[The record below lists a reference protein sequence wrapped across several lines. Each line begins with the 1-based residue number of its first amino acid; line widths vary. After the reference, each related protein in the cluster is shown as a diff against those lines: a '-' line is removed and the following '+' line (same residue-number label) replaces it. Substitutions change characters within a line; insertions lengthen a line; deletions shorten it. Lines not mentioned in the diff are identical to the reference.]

1 MLRTL
6 EQSGFVTQDVHSQR
20 YSLGVALVAVFLVVM
35 MTSRIEEAKRLL
47 ALCERPIKGVALA
60 CGFAHA
66 NSFARAFRRSTGIS
80 PQSFRQ
86 RALPSGPPALNP
98 PAL

>member
-1 MLRTL
+1 MTGRTRRIAL
-6 EQSGFVTQDVHSQR
+6 L
-20 YSLGVALVAVFLVVM
+20 LGGAAPLAALVSAGIAPAQELE
-35 MTSRIEEAKRLL
+35 TSRIEEAKRLL